1 MMDSSELRTC
11 GTTSRMRMVR
21 VQDIRTAGL
30 HGAALKNNLGQP
42 KLIKIFASTHSA
54 GKNARARNGIVLLCY
69 RVMSLLI
76 EMRIPETYLYVD
88 VIQYHGVF
96 GV

>member
-1 MMDSSELRTC
+1 MKSFGALFDHECPYKPYPPQNLVLYTL
-11 GTTSRMRMVR
+11 TTGPG
-21 VQDIRTAGL
+21 I
-30 HGAALKNNLGQP
+30 NCILGQP

>member
-1 MMDSSELRTC
+1 MRQTMTTFNYLRPTEIDKDF
-11 GTTSRMRMVR
+11 R
-21 VQDIRTAGL
+21 VYSLRGE
-30 HGAALKNNLGQP
+30 
-42 KLIKIFASTHSA
+42 
-54 GKNARARNGIVLLCY
+54 NARARNGIVLLCY
-69 RVMSLLI
+69 CVMSLLI